1 MTILRLLL
9 TCACV
14 VLFATS
20 AAAQAWPA
28 KPVRV
33 LIGFPPGGP
42 SDTSTRLVTEELAKS
57 LGQPFVIESKPG
69 AGGNIA
75 AETVAKSPPDG
86 YTLFAGNSGALAV
99 NPSLYA
105 ALPFEPAKDFTPIT
119 LMVVTPMVL
128 MVPADSPAKSAGDLV
143 QMMRTKGREM
153 NYGSPGIGTL
163 PHVAGEMIKGKV
175 KGESAHVAYRGTAG
189 LMDAAVKGE
198 VQWLL
203 DSPIA
208 GIGLAK
214 AGKIRIL
221 AIAAPERWPTLPDVP
236 TTAQAGLADVE
247 ALAWFGLVGPAGLP
261 AEVVRKV
268 NEGATA
274 ALRKP
279 EIAEK
284 LLALGLAPKPL
295 TPAATAKFMAD
306 SREQWRAVVRA
317 YNVKVE

>member
-1 MTILRLLL
+1 MKLLRLLL
-9 TCACV
+9 ICACG
-14 VLFATS
+14 LAS
-20 AAAQAWPA
+20 ASAFAQAWPT

-42 SDTSTRLVTEELAKS
+42 SDASTRLVAEELTKA

-105 ALPFEPAKDFTPIT
+105 ALPFDPARDFTPIT
-119 LMVVTPMVL
+119 LMVVTPMAL
-128 MVPADSPAKSAGDLV
+128 MVPADSPAKSAADLV
-143 QMMRTKGREM
+143 QLMRTQGRAM
-153 NYGSPGIGTL
+153 NFGSPGIGTL

-221 AIAAPERWPTLPDVP
+221 AMAAPARWPTLPDVP
-236 TTAQAGLADVE
+236 TTAEAGLADVE
-247 ALAWFGLVGPAGLP
+247 ALAWFSLVGPAGLP
-261 AEVVRKV
+261 AEVVRRV

-274 ALRKP
+274 ALRRP
-279 EIAEK
+279 DIAVK
-284 LLALGLAPKPL
+284 LVALGLDPKPM
-295 TPAATAKFMAD
+295 TPEATAKFMAD

-317 YNVKVE
+317 YNIKVE